1 MIIVAMMATRNSN
14 NLRQSLGSS
23 HLQRA
28 LESLAI
34 RLEDNRA
41 DPLEI
46 VVCGGAAL
54 ILTGSVTR
62 TTKDVDVV
70 ALASGGL
77 LYSPDPLPDELRKA
91 AAEAAEDLGLPH
103 DWLNNGPSRGEG
115 GLFQMGLPEGLA
127 ERLYSRQYGLHLT
140 VHFIDRLDQIHF
152 KLYAAVDR
160 GGYHIEDLLA
170 LAPTAEEVE
179 TAARWAMSHDVSEG
193 FAMILKDLLR
203 KLGYEDAADRL

>member
-1 MIIVAMMATRNSN
+1 MATSNSDN
-14 NLRQSLGSS
+14 VNQLLDSS

-41 DPLEI
+41 GPVEI

-54 ILTGSVTR
+54 ILTGSVQR

-77 LYSPDPLPDELRKA
+77 LLSPDPFPEEIKKA
-91 AAEAAEDLGLPH
+91 AAEAAEDLGVSP
-103 DWLNNGPSRGEG
+103 DWLNNGPSCGEG
-115 GLFQMGLPEGLA
+115 GLFQMGLPDGLA
-127 ERLYSRQYGLHLT
+127 KRLHTRRYGSHLT
-140 VHFIDRLDQIHF
+140 VHFIDRFDQIHF

-170 LAPTAEEVE
+170 LEPTADEIE

-193 FAMILKDLLR
+193 FAMVLKDLLR
-203 KLGYEDAADRL
+203 MLGYEESAGRI